1 MRHLKLQILLLTF
14 LGLTTF
20 CSCDTQQD
28 NKHALSKTENLDMHL
43 ADIKLTRPL
52 QVGDKIELS
61 GGYDYDPI
69 YLKNP
74 QATNRSGTVIQFI
87 KGQNEEPAAVVRLDQ
102 TISGQQITGDVVVLE
117 LRYVGQT
124 WQEPTPVHI
133 ELCDFMPEDKPWK
146 DRKQGE
152 WVEAAATVKLIQPSK

>member
-1 MRHLKLQILLLTF
+1 
-14 LGLTTF
+14 
-20 CSCDTQQD
+20 
-28 NKHALSKTENLDMHL
+28 MHL
-43 ADIKLTRPL
+43 ADFKLTRPL

-74 QATNRSGTVIQFI
+74 PATNRSGTVIQFI
-87 KGQNEEPAAVVRLDQ
+87 RGQNEEPAAVVKLDHK
-102 TISGQQITGDVVVLE
+102 ISGEKITGDIVVLE
-117 LRYVGQT
+117 LRHVGQT

-133 ELCDFMPEDKPWK
+133 ELCDFVPEDNAWK

-152 WVEAAATVKLIQPSK
+152 WVEAAASIKLIQPIK